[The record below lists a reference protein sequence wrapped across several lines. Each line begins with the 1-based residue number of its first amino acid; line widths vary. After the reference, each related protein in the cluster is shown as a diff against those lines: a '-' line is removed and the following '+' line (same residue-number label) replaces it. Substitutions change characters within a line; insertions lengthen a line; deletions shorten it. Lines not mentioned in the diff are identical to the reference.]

1 MDPSI
6 RGRIASYS
14 SWGNTADRTART
26 APARAALEQKF
37 LEQVSDHITDPEAR
51 RLAAESI
58 RRAYYLRLAAKSAD
72 SRARRLRERADD
84 AEANLAAGG
93 DAA

>member
-1 MDPSI
+1 MDPST

-14 SWGNTADRTART
+14 SWGNTPDRTART
-26 APARAALEQKF
+26 APARAALEKKF
-37 LEQVSDHITDPEAR
+37 LDQVPDHITDPKAR
-51 RLAAESI
+51 ELAAESL

-72 SRARRLRERADD
+72 SRARRLRERADV
-84 AEANLAAGG
+84 AEAELAGG